1 MKILRKLLKGFLLLL
16 LIPIVYIAI
25 AFLLTAIPVNSEQ
38 AHGEDAPTIYLNTN
52 GVHLDIIIPVELLTE
67 KLRQDLVFQPSES
80 YLSFGWGDE
89 NFYLNTPTWG
99 DLTLKNAVTALLL
112 NSSTLMHVTRYSR
125 IQTAWV
131 AVPVSE
137 SALGNLNAYIADSF
151 QTDEAGNKLLLSG
164 QGYETW
170 DDFYR
175 ARGSYSSLNTCNSW
189 ANAALAESGLPACYW
204 TPFDFGVLN
213 KYNNP

>member
-1 MKILRKLLKGFLLLL
+1 MKTLRKLFKGLLFLL
-16 LIPIVYIAI
+16 LIPIGYVTI
-25 AFLLTAIPVNSEQ
+25 AFLLTAIPVNSKQ
-38 AHGEDAPTIYLNTN
+38 THKEDAATIYLNTN
-52 GVHLDIIIPVELLTE
+52 GVHLDIIIPVELLSE
-67 KLRQDLVFQPSES
+67 ALRQDLVFQSSES

-99 DLTLKNAVTALLL
+99 DLTLKNAVTALFL
-112 NSSTLMHVTRYSR
+112 NSPSLMHVTRYSR

-137 SALGNLNAYIADSF
+137 SALDNLNAYIADSF
-151 QTDEAGNKLLLSG
+151 QTDEAGQKRLLPD
-164 QGYETW
+164 QGYGTR

-175 ARGSYSSLNTCNSW
+175 AQGSYSSLNTCNSW

-213 KYNNP
+213 KYENP